1 MMTSLLSD
9 VNVSGA
15 ADAVV
20 VHNNAT
26 KTIVG
31 YVLHLSDANSQGET
45 RVALPY
51 LAHRGPDFAIAP
63 GSQFQLSNET
73 GIRVRG
79 QGPYVNAILGAAL
92 FEDGE
97 VVGAVYEA
105 NLLFT
110 EATDRLKSERDV
122 YTTLRVAGWDAVQQ
136 IASQSQPKPG
146 ASVTYNHF
154 AQSTARELVQVRD
167 KQNEAAAF
175 ALMEKNKNYPM
186 PWRKQT

>member
-9 VNVSGA
+9 VTVSGA
-15 ADAVV
+15 VEALV

-51 LAHRGPDFAIAP
+51 GLCNPKDFEIAP
-63 GSQFQLSNET
+63 GSQFQLSSQT
-73 GIRVRG
+73 GVQFKG
-79 QGPYVNAILGAAL
+79 KGPCVNAILGAVL
-92 FEDGE
+92 FDDGE
-97 VVGAVYEA
+97 VVGAAYEA

-122 YTTLRVAGWDAVQQ
+122 YATLRIAGWDAVQQ

-154 AQSTARELVQVRD
+154 AQSAARELVNVRD

-186 PWRKQT
+186 PWRKQ